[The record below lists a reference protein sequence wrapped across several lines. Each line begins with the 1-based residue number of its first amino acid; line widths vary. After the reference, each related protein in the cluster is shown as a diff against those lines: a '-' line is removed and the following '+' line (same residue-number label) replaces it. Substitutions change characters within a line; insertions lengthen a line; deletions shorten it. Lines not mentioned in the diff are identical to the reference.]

1 MIETLGLDSRERWN
15 EVAKSFKDYDIYYSP
30 EYLISFQMIG
40 DGDPILIYYKEN
52 GLKAM
57 CALMK
62 RSLKTY
68 GVDDWFDLITP
79 YGYGGF
85 VFEGDIR
92 RSSAKHSNSGLWN
105 IM

>member
-79 YGYGGF
+79 Y
-85 VFEGDIR
+85 VL
-92 RSSAKHSNSGLWN
+92 KQ
-105 IM
+105 

>member
-62 RSLKTY
+62 RSTENVWCGRL
-68 GVDDWFDLITP
+68 VRPDNAIWLWWFC
-79 YGYGGF
+79 
-85 VFEGDIR
+85 V
-92 RSSAKHSNSGLWN
+92 
-105 IM
+105 